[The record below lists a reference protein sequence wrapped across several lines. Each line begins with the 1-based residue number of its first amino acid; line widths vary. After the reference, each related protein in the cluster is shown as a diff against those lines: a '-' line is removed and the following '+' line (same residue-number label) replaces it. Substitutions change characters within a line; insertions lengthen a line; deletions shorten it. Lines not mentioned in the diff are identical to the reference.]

1 MITNPDG
8 SEYRLVGSIQ
18 QFDPGSQ
25 DYELLN
31 DLDAENFFLY
41 GAPALYYEI
50 FIQPQTVDPL
60 YLEDR
65 GKHWCPNPIELWGI
79 YEPKNSG
86 NIQSLFGI
94 DNLDEIVIEFNYR
107 DVLKRIGHPPK
118 IGSRIFTVHK
128 RESWVI
134 IQRNDTEFKLWGQM
148 HIQLICQRFQES
160 TTDNS
165 TKISQPQPDFR
176 IN

>member
-60 YLEDR
+60 YLEER

-86 NIQSLFGI
+86 NIPWKVSVVSGSLVACG
-94 DNLDEIVIEFNYR
+94 
-107 DVLKRIGHPPK
+107 KAK
-118 IGSRIFTVHK
+118 SRATGRTPVTSR
-128 RESWVI
+128 REPGPALLSLVWHGATA
-134 IQRNDTEFKLWGQM
+134 R
-148 HIQLICQRFQES
+148 
-160 TTDNS
+160 
-165 TKISQPQPDFR
+165 
-176 IN
+176 